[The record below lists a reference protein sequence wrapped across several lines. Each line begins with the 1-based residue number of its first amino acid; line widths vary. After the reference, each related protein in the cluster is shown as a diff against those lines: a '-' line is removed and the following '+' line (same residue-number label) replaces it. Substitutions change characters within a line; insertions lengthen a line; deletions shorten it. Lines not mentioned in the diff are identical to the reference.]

1 MSDQTVIRHDIGQ
14 HGVLELRTVSGSIR
28 IQGTDG
34 TEAVVIARADE
45 RTLRDLSVERGE
57 GRLLVHPQRVDGG
70 LFKRSNAEIDFQ
82 VSLPRDARVDIKG
95 INSDI
100 TGQYLAG
107 EQDYKTV
114 SGDLRLQYVG
124 GRMSAQTVSGD
135 IRIDNGAKLELSSTT
150 TSGDVTVEAES
161 FEFLRV
167 KTVSGDVRLTGRL
180 SEGPR
185 HTVETVSGDLTVRSA
200 GGLTLES
207 SRALDIGRSGRQ
219 PIVVGDGRAQLTFR
233 SMSGD
238 GRVTGPTG
246 FDAPRPVRPVAPPSP
261 VTPPPPVSDPD
272 EPTVAAMAAYPW
284 QPPAPPSKPTE
295 PPATRLDI
303 LRALERGEIDVEE
316 AARRL
321 EEVGVDA

>member
-1 MSDQTVIRHDIGQ
+1 M
-14 HGVLELRTVSGSIR
+14 
-28 IQGTDG
+28 
-34 TEAVVIARADE
+34 
-45 RTLRDLSVERGE
+45 
-57 GRLLVHPQRVDGG
+57 
-70 LFKRSNAEIDFQ
+70 
-82 VSLPRDARVDIKG
+82 PRDARVDIKAVSG
-95 INSDI
+95 DI

-114 SGDLRLQYVG
+114 SGDVRLQYVG
-124 GRMSAQTVSGD
+124 GRMTAQSVSGD
-135 IRIDNGAKLELSSTT
+135 VRIDSGTKLELSSTT
-150 TSGDVTVEAES
+150 TSGDVTVEAQS
-161 FEFLRV
+161 FELVRV

-185 HTVETVSGDLTVRSA
+185 HTVESVSGDLTVRSA
-200 GGLTLES
+200 GGLTLEP
-207 SRALDIGRSGRQ
+207 SRALDIGRGGRQ

-246 FDAPRPVRPVAPPSP
+246 LEAPRPVRPVAPPSP
-261 VTPPPPVSDPD
+261 AAPAGAVQRSGRADGRLDGGLSVGAAG
-272 EPTVAAMAAYPW
+272 PTKQAN
-284 QPPAPPSKPTE
+284 Q